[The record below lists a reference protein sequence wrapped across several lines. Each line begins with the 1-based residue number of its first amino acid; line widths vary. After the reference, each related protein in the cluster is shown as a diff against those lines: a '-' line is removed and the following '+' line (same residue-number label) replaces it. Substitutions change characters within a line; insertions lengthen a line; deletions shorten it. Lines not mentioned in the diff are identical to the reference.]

1 MGCPYKWYSLLV
13 YILLQLTR
21 NLGANLE
28 ITIVFHRETTT
39 AALMFLSC
47 VHPKQAK
54 KAQSGIV
61 MIYIPI
67 SLKEK
72 THNSNIQIM
81 RFFLKW
87 NWYAI
92 KHDKHVLA
100 IFCMFQ
106 MNAALGLPLFEDWCV
121 VIELQT
127 VSKHSPKG
135 SFGSYFAICALSC
148 NGVFINTIPKYTNVQ
163 HQWQEP

>member
-72 THNSNIQIM
+72 THYSNIQIM

-100 IFCMFQ
+100 IFLYVSDERGFRSTLIWRLVCCDRVTDSFQ
-106 MNAALGLPLFEDWCV
+106 AFPKRFIWVIFRDLCFE
-121 VIELQT
+121 L
-127 VSKHSPKG
+127 
-135 SFGSYFAICALSC
+135 
-148 NGVFINTIPKYTNVQ
+148 
-163 HQWQEP
+163 